1 MDINQSIQAAFQH
14 YQAGNLQQAKHI
26 CTKILEEH
34 PNNEDMLYLLGI
46 VYAQLDEYDLA
57 IQHLEKALQ
66 CNSTNADAYL
76 ALGAIYQ
83 KKELFDEAIKL
94 YRKAIEI
101 DPDFAEAYE
110 NLGDIFR
117 DKRQL
122 DEAVTYYKK
131 AIKYFPNA
139 AEIRYNLGNIFK
151 EKGQYDLAT
160 FYYRTALTHKPDYAE
175 VYNNLGI
182 IFKDQGRLDEAI
194 TYYQKALQLNP
205 NYSEAYT
212 NLGAAFHEKRHI
224 DESINYYQDWLGFT
238 IRLRFINV
246 EMMLNAIINQFYFR
260 TLNVQF
266 HPDVVYDENYTSG
279 LKRRILDN
287 IFKDYIKIDNSEH
300 FFSNLDRLSA
310 IKKYFENRHLE
321 IMPSQNGNTAIP
333 HYKETNKVDV
343 LERLHHEFIL
353 IAANIEAQLVKVLN
367 S

>member
-14 YQAGNLQQAKHI
+14 YQDGNLEQAKHI
-26 CTKILEEH
+26 CAKILEEQ
-34 PNNEDMLYLLGI
+34 PNNENILYLLGI
-46 VYAQLDEYDLA
+46 VYAQLEEYDLA
-57 IQHLEKALQ
+57 ILHIEKTLEF
-66 CNSTNADAYL
+66 NSNNADAYL
-76 ALGAIYQ
+76 ALGAIFQ
-83 KKELFDEAIKL
+83 QRRLFDEAIKF
-94 YRKAIEI
+94 YRKAIEV

-139 AEIRYNLGNIFK
+139 AEIHYNLGNIFK
-151 EKGQYDLAT
+151 DKGQYDLAT
-160 FYYRTALTHKPDYAE
+160 FYYRTALIHKPDYAE

-212 NLGAAFHEKRHI
+212 NLGAAFHEKRQI
-224 DESINYYQDWLGFT
+224 EESVNYYQDWIGHT
-238 IRLRFINV
+238 IRLRFLNI
-246 EMMLNAIINQFYFR
+246 EMMINATINQCYFK

-266 HPDVVYDENYTSG
+266 HPDVFYDENYTSG
-279 LKRRILDN
+279 LKRRILEN
-287 IFKDYIKIDNSEH
+287 IFNSFMKIDISEN
-300 FFSNLDRLSA
+300 FFRDLDRLYA
-310 IKKYFENRHLE
+310 IRKYFENRHSE
-321 IMPSQNGNTAIP
+321 IMPLQNGDTAIP
-333 HYKETNKVDV
+333 VYKETNRVNVFK
-343 LERLHHEFIL
+343 RLHHEFTL